1 MRKADVTLVRDNR
14 PSITDKFMNIIH
26 FKTHFVPS
34 AFLSFLLKII
44 RSMLLCRV
52 TIRKNNNLSV
62 VAFGLVNVIRFD
74 FYAYTQWIVY
84 NKSAQLS
91 SLYSF
96 KNRQRNFIYG
106 SGQTYGKKKRQN
118 VEEFITLDFLA
129 FRNKLKMYVNKMV

>member
-14 PSITDKFMNIIH
+14 PSITDKFMNIRFLASSKIH

-44 RSMLLCRV
+44 RSMLSLCRA

-74 FYAYTQWIVY
+74 FYAYT
-84 NKSAQLS
+84 
-91 SLYSF
+91 
-96 KNRQRNFIYG
+96 
-106 SGQTYGKKKRQN
+106 
-118 VEEFITLDFLA
+118 
-129 FRNKLKMYVNKMV
+129 

>member
-14 PSITDKFMNIIH
+14 PSITDKFTNIRFLALSKIH

-44 RSMLLCRV
+44 RSTLSLCRV

-74 FYAYTQWIVY
+74 FLRLYVVDRVISPSSFRRFIISGIVREILFMVFMDKYTERR
-84 NKSAQLS
+84 SARTS
-91 SLYSF
+91 
-96 KNRQRNFIYG
+96 KN
-106 SGQTYGKKKRQN
+106 
-118 VEEFITLDFLA
+118 L
-129 FRNKLKMYVNKMV
+129 